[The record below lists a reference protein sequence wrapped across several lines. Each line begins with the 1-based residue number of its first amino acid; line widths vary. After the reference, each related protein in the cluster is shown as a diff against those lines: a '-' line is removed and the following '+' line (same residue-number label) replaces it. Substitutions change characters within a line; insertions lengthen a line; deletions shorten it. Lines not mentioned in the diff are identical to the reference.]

1 MCLLAMPEYVGLK
14 IRGEEKLQFL
24 FVNFKVLISRT
35 YLIFASNICLKQLFF
50 ISLLERGY
58 KYRSVICGNIF
69 VALFWL
75 GVGSG

>member
-35 YLIFASNICLKQLFF
+35 Y
-50 ISLLERGY
+50 
-58 KYRSVICGNIF
+58 
-69 VALFWL
+69 
-75 GVGSG
+75 